1 MRRSDWIKLGG
12 ISLVHC
18 AMKPHDSISTVKIL
32 LQDKLNH
39 LVSYLRETSPCQ
51 LYSEIFLFLG
61 SIRRLLKSFFPSDN
75 ECITMFFPF
84 TWVGF

>member
-32 LQDKLNH
+32 LQDKLESSCQ
-39 LVSYLRETSPCQ
+39 LPSETSPVNYI
-51 LYSEIFLFLG
+51 LRFSFFWVP
-61 SIRRLLKSFFPSDN
+61 IRRLLKSFF
-75 ECITMFFPF
+75 FFLQIMN
-84 TWVGF
+84 V